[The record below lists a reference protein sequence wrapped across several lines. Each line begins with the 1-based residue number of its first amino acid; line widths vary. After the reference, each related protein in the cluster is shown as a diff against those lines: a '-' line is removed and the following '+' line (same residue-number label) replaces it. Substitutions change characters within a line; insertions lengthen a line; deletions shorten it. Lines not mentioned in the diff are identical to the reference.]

1 VHAAFQQSCAP
12 VRFDWGL
19 AGALALTEQA
29 GTAAVVVDVLS
40 FATAVSVAT
49 DLGIQV
55 YPFRWLDNRA
65 AEFAEAHGAQLASSR
80 RQGGVSLSPAS
91 IRAWTG
97 RPSRGRAN
105 AKLVLPS
112 PNGSSI
118 CSTLADRGSPV
129 LAGCLRNAGLTAGW
143 LARELAGGRLSTVAV
158 IAAGEHWPDGAL
170 RPAVE
175 DLWGAGAVLERLS
188 RAAPE
193 LPMSPEAQAA
203 AAAFAAVEPNLLRS
217 LMGCA
222 SGRELIEARRQR
234 VSIGGAERSRSRA
247 SGSAGFAEDVAI
259 AAELDTA
266 STVPLLDG
274 GCFRPA

>member
-1 VHAAFQQSCAP
+1 MHAAFQQSCAP
-12 VRFDWGL
+12 IRFDWGL
-19 AGALALTEQA
+19 AGALALTEQP

-65 AEFAEAHGAQLASSR
+65 AEFAEAHGAQLAGSR

-91 IRAWTG
+91 IRAWAG
-97 RPSRGRAN
+97 RPSRGRAD
-105 AKLVLPS
+105 ATLVLPS

-118 CSTLADRGSPV
+118 CSALADRGNPV
-129 LAGCLRNAGLTAGW
+129 LTGCLRNAGLTAGW
-143 LARELAGGRLSTVAV
+143 LAHGLASGRLSAVAV
-158 IAAGEHWPDGAL
+158 IAAGERWPDGSL

-188 RAAPE
+188 RAAPD
-193 LPMSPEAQAA
+193 LPVSPEARAA
-203 AAAFAAVEPNLLRS
+203 AAAFAAVEPDVLSS

-222 SGRELIEARRQR
+222 SGRELLET
-234 VSIGGAERSRSRA
+234 
-247 SGSAGFAEDVAI
+247 GFAEDVAI
-259 AAELDTA
+259 AAELDA
-266 STVPLLDG
+266 AGTVPLLYG
-274 GCFRPA
+274 GYFRPA